1 MPFGVKPVCVSC
13 NISSSPIWRKGPQ
26 GEVLCNSCGIKQ
38 ANGSSLYGVNIKE
51 NGVVNGGK
59 KTDAQSSGNLY
70 QGRLHVVAWIQSGGS
85 PTSDS
90 PDATGWPC
98 VSRRLW
104 MPWSG
109 ALSAQ

>member
-59 KTDAQSSGNLY
+59 KTDAQSSGNGGPVLRKSARLKPAKKGP
-70 QGRLHVVAWIQSGGS
+70 QPAKSTSTKGKGRRIIFKQKVSS
-85 PTSDS
+85 
-90 PDATGWPC
+90 C
-98 VSRRLW
+98 VFT
-104 MPWSG
+104 
-109 ALSAQ
+109 